1 MTATA
6 TSTCRRCGRPSEPQ
20 ALACELCG
28 EMLRRAPQAP
38 KPQPL
43 ESTAALPSQSR
54 SEPQDEWTA
63 RRAAREPWIFLG
75 LGLVTA
81 PIFSLTPLLGLMGWF
96 LASLVHEMGHS
107 AVAWFF
113 GMPSVPAIALD
124 GHAAAVHSD
133 QQLFLVAMVALGLG
147 LAAWRWLSG
156 RARAAALVAIG
167 VLYPALAFSGARE
180 LLHLAAGHGGELAF
194 AVLAL
199 WKTLDG
205 GFTESSAERLLYG
218 TLGWFLAGKNAWLA
232 WGLATNAS
240 SRAWY
245 AENGSFG
252 FTNDYLRIAGDL
264 LGWRLES
271 VAWLALL
278 ASIAAVPAAIALW
291 RFAAR
296 VR

>member
-1 MTATA
+1 MPSTATL
-6 TSTCRRCGRPSEPQ
+6 SCPRCGRDADAQ
-20 ALACELCG
+20 ALMCGLCG
-28 EMLRRAPQAP
+28 EVLRRA
-38 KPQPL
+38 
-43 ESTAALPSQSR
+43 AAAARPSRPTPILPAQGMP
-54 SEPQDEWTA
+54 EPERTDALAEQRA
-63 RRAAREPWIFLG
+63 RREPWIYFW

-81 PIFSLTPLLGLMGWF
+81 PIFSLTPLLGMMGWF

-133 QQLFLVAMVALGLG
+133 QQLFLVAMIALALGTT
-147 LAAWRWLSG
+147 AWRCLSG
-156 RARAAALVAIG
+156 TARIAALIAVV
-167 VLYPALAFSGARE
+167 VLYPALAFTGARE
-180 LLHLAAGHGGELAF
+180 LLHLAGGHAGELAF

-199 WKTLDG
+199 WKALDG
-205 GFTESSAERLLYG
+205 GFTDSRAERLLYG
-218 TLGWFLAGKNAWLA
+218 TLGWFLAGKNALLA
-232 WGLATNAS
+232 WGLATSAS

-252 FTNDYLRIAGDL
+252 LTNDYIRIAEDL

-278 ASIAAVPAAIALW
+278 ASLAAVPAAMGLW
-291 RFAAR
+291 RLLRASP
-296 VR
+296 

>member
-6 TSTCRRCGRPSEPQ
+6 TASCRRCGRPSDPQ

-28 EMLRRAPQAP
+28 EVLRRAPPAP

-43 ESTAALPSQSR
+43 AAAATMPPALGADP
-54 SEPQDEWTA
+54 EAA
-63 RRAAREPWIFLG
+63 RAAQRAAREPWIYLG

-113 GMPSVPAIALD
+113 GLPSVPAIALD
-124 GHAAAVHSD
+124 GHAAAVHSE
-133 QQLFLVAMVALGLG
+133 QQIFLVGMVALGLCT
-147 LAAWRWLSG
+147 LAWRWLSG
-156 RARAAALVAIG
+156 RACVAALIAIG

-180 LLHLAAGHGGELAF
+180 LLHLVGGHGGELAF

-205 GFTESSAERLLYG
+205 GFTDSSVERLLYG
-218 TLGWFLAGKNAWLA
+218 TLGWFLAGKNALLA

-252 FTNDYLRIAGDL
+252 LTNDYLRIAEEI

-278 ASIAAVPAAIALW
+278 ASLAAVPTAIALW
-291 RFAAR
+291 RLAAR
-296 VR
+296 WR